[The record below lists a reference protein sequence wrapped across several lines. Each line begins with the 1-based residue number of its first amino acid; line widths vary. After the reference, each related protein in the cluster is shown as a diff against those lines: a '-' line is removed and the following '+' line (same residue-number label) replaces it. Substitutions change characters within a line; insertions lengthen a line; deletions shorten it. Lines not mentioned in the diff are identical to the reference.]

1 MSNRLRL
8 VVLSV
13 STPVLAFALAGG
25 FFGTA
30 TAGQDTYRHLRIF
43 EDVVSL
49 ITSNYVEEVDLRTV
63 MQGAMRGLADGLD
76 PDTSHLSPTEVRAL
90 GAERPDADVGLAL
103 TRQYYLRVVSAR
115 DDSPAARAGLMTGD
129 FIRGIDDR
137 PTRDLSL
144 YTGQRLLDGPTG
156 STVTLTVIRGS
167 AAEPHVIELVREPRR
182 PGVVTSRMVSPQ
194 VGYVRIPTFD
204 DAVASRVET
213 HIADLRRTGAER
225 LVIDI
230 RRTATGP
237 LLAGIDV
244 ARLFVAQGMLSRR
257 VARSETLETTEA
269 QPADGTITMPVAL
282 LTSRGTAG
290 AAEVFAAALI
300 GNDRAETIGERT
312 LGRTGEQK
320 LVPLPD
326 GSGLWMSWARR
337 QGPGELDIDGVGLV
351 PTLEVDEPTLEF
363 GQAPPATDE
372 ALDAAIA
379 RLAPRAAA

>member
-1 MSNRLRL
+1 MSNRVRL
-8 VVLSV
+8 LVLSV
-13 STPVLAFALAGG
+13 STPVLAFALVGG
-25 FFGTA
+25 FFGKA
-30 TAGQDTYRHLRIF
+30 TAGQETYRHLRIF

-49 ITSNYVEEVDLRTV
+49 ITSNYVEEVDLRSV

-76 PDTSHLSPTEVRAL
+76 ADSSHLSPTEVRNLDA
-90 GAERPDADVGLAL
+90 ARPDADVGLAI
-103 TRQYYLRVVSAR
+103 TRQYYLRVVAAR

-144 YTGQRLLDGPTG
+144 FTGQRLLDGPAG

-167 AAEPHVIELVREPRR
+167 AAEPHVVELVREPRGPAR
-182 PGVVTSRMVSPQ
+182 ISARMVSPQ
-194 VGYVRIPTFD
+194 VGYVRIPAFD
-204 DAVASRVET
+204 DAVATRVEAQ
-213 HIADLRRTGAER
+213 IGELRRTGADR
-225 LVIDI
+225 LIIDV

-237 LLAGIDV
+237 LLSGVDV
-244 ARLFVAQGMLSRR
+244 ARLFVPQGVLSRR
-257 VARSETLETTEA
+257 VARGEALDTLAA
-269 QPADGTITMPVAL
+269 QPADGTITMPVAI

-290 AAEVFAAALI
+290 AAEIFAAALV

-312 LGRTGEQK
+312 LGRTAEQK

-337 QGPGELDIDGVGLV
+337 QGPGDLEIDGVGLE
-351 PTLEVDEPTLEF
+351 PALEVDEPTLEF
-363 GQAPPATDE
+363 GQAPPDADA